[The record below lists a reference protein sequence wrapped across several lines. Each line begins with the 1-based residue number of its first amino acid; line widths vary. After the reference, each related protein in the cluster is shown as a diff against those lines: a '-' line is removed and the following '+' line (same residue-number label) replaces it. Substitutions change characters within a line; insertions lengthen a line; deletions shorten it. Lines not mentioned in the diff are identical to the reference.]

1 MLEVKNVDILL
12 STRYLVK
19 SLSFNVG
26 PNDKLAIIG
35 EEGNGKSTLLKA
47 IVNACDYAQVTGTID
62 HKNCRIGYLEQLLNE
77 ETLEKKVFDYLF
89 ETEEVYYEKISEF
102 YTYSHDLMIDEN
114 ILKLKMKNLSGGEKV
129 KICILKLLLEENDI
143 FILDEPT
150 NDLDIETLLWLEKFI
165 NDTKKP
171 IVYVSHDE
179 TLLSNTAN
187 MILHLEQI
195 ADKTSCRHTVARSD
209 YDSYVKLRLRSLSKQ
224 EQIAKSEK
232 RKFAEKWT
240 RLQRIMN
247 KVEHQQRTISRS
259 DPHGAQLL
267 KKKMHSLKSQE
278 KRLEKTELTQLPDV
292 EESIN
297 FFFGNVQI
305 PKNKTI
311 LDLYIP
317 KIEVD
322 NKTLATNIE
331 LKITGNAHL
340 CIIGNNGSG
349 KTTLIKRIYE
359 ELKNRTD
366 IKVGYMPQNYDDIL
380 SAYERVLDF
389 ASPSKSK
396 DDITKT
402 RTLLGNMNFTKDEMT
417 GSISY
422 LSNGS
427 KAKLFLVYLVLSN
440 CDVLILDEPTRN
452 VSPLS
457 NPVIRNVLSNYKG
470 TIISISHDRKYIEE
484 VIDTLYILDK
494 TGLKKVL

>member
-62 HKNCRIGYLEQLLNE
+62 HKNCRIGYLEQSLNE

-102 YTYSHDLMIDEN
+102 YTYSHDLMIEEN
-114 ILKLKMKNLSGGEKV
+114 LLKQKMKNLSGGEKV

-187 MILHLEQI
+187 MILHLEQT
-195 ADKTSCRHTVARSD
+195 ADKTSCRHTVARCD
-209 YDSYVKLRLRSLSKQ
+209 YASYVQLRLRSLSKQ
-224 EQIAKSEK
+224 EQLAKSEK
-232 RKFAEKWT
+232 RKFAEKWA

-317 KIEVD
+317 KLEVD
-322 NKTLATNIE
+322 NKTLSTNIE
-331 LKITGNAHL
+331 LKIMGNTHL
-340 CIIGNNGSG
+340 CIIGNNESG

-380 SAYERVLDF
+380 SAYEKVLDF

-402 RTLLGNMNFTKDEMT
+402 RTLLGNMNFTKDETT

-452 VSPLS
+452 MSPLS

-494 TGLKKVL
+494 TGLKKMI